1 MHYID
6 IGVIVV
12 YLLGVTFLGIKIGK
26 RIKASADFF
35 MPRRFGKGMMMMH
48 AFGTG
53 TASDQAVVVSSASF
67 KNGLSGIWFQWLWL
81 FCTPFYWLIAPIF
94 RRLRAITTADVYAL
108 RFGSSVAVLFSIIGV
123 IGLSLKIGLMLKG
136 AGALIDA
143 GTAGAISTDL
153 AIPIVAVLF
162 VIYGAAGGMSA
173 AIITDY
179 IQGVLTIIF
188 SFILLPFVLNAVG
201 GIDGVREIVNDP
213 SKMSMVAPEKIGV
226 FFIIAFG
233 INSLFLIVSQPFI
246 MGVCSAGKTEMD
258 GRFGFVAGN
267 LIKRVCTAAWAVT
280 GLAALA
286 YFIKGG
292 IDIDS
297 IDPDRIYGQIAKEF
311 LPSIMPGL
319 LGLFIAALLA
329 GVMSS
334 CDSFMISSSAL
345 FTENL
350 YRPIV
355 KEKSK
360 SHYLKVA
367 RIASIFIVCIG
378 LLFAY
383 SMDGVVSGLK
393 SWLKF
398 GAPLGIGFWL
408 GLFWRR
414 FNSAG
419 VWVSTLMAYF
429 CWWISTKPF
438 FISFLKSFSQS
449 EDWGILRSAKGNDV
463 IYEPWQIVFY
473 LSVAIVAGVLASLLT
488 AKPNKDKV
496 KLFHDLI
503 GTPVQPEEIIE
514 KPCTLPIGVVPE
526 SRKKWFKN
534 TNFEICAPSKVSFV
548 GFGLSW
554 LAVGIMI
561 MAFKAI
567 IGT

>member
-6 IGVIVV
+6 VAVIIIYLVGIT
-12 YLLGVTFLGIKIGK
+12 LLGIRIGK
-26 RIKASADFF
+26 KIKASSDFF
-35 MPRRFGKGMMMMH
+35 MPRKFGKGMMMMH

-53 TASDQAVVVSSASF
+53 TASDQAVIVSSASF

-143 GTAGAISTDL
+143 GTDGSISTDL
-153 AIPIVAVLF
+153 AMPIVALLF

-188 SFILLPFVLNAVG
+188 SFILLPFVLHSVG
-201 GIDGVREIVNDP
+201 GIDGVREFVNDP
-213 SKMSMVAPEKIGV
+213 SKMSLVAPEKIGV
-226 FFIIAFG
+226 FFIVAFG

-246 MGVCSAGKTEMD
+246 MGVCSAGRTEMD
-258 GRFGFVAGN
+258 GRFGFVVGN
-267 LIKRVCTAAWAVT
+267 LIKRICTAAWAVT

-286 YFIKGG
+286 YFIKVGA
-292 IDIDS
+292 DIHA
-297 IDPDRIYGQIAKEF
+297 IDPDRVYGQMAKEF

-350 YRPIV
+350 YKPIF
-355 KEKSK
+355 KDKDK
-360 SHYLKVA
+360 LHYLKVA
-367 RIASIFIVCIG
+367 RIASVFIVCFG

-383 SMDGVVSGLK
+383 SMEGVVSGLK

-414 FNSAG
+414 FNSSG
-419 VWVSTLMAYF
+419 VWVSTMTAYF
-429 CWWISTKPF
+429 CWWISTKPY
-438 FISFLKSFSQS
+438 FISLLERFPQS
-449 EDWGILRSAKGNDV
+449 ETWGV
-463 IYEPWQIVFY
+463 IK
-473 LSVAIVAGVLASLLT
+473 L
-488 AKPNKDKV
+488 V
-496 KLFHDLI
+496 K
-503 GTPVQPEEIIE
+503 E
-514 KPCTLPIGVVPE
+514 
-526 SRKKWFKN
+526 N
-534 TNFEICAPSKVSFV
+534 TQSMNPGRLYFI
-548 GFGLSW
+548 
-554 LAVGIMI
+554 
-561 MAFKAI
+561 
-567 IGT
+567 